1 LCLTCM
7 ATTMHFDAT
16 VTKAGLVL
24 GLQVGMQV
32 ETSAPWEVF
41 AHDGKWGPRS
51 AIVAAGTRCLVTSAN
66 ENSAILRLCHTA
78 TYPEL
83 DPFPGLGSW
92 CMPFGDF
99 GNSGSAFVFTN
110 GFKEQ
115 IAYRECWSKFSTVA
129 TAVECRSRQTQTGD
143 VVLCEVGT
151 TTEAEQSGH
160 QIRAGETAVVVEL
173 SPQGG
178 FHLLDARGFVS
189 EVWKDP
195 QEYVFIGIQ
204 VSDSELR
211 SALKESQV
219 SARAVAM
226 NSLKVAQQDCEDARI
241 AARGAWFSWGAV
253 AKAERQLA
261 QAQNVWHVQKLGN
274 RPKCKYGCECFQQ
287 NPVHKTRF
295 CHPGDYDWNVADL
308 PDRAHLCQI
317 IATIT
322 DNALGVTA
330 TSLTGE
336 VMVEMACKER
346 VTLGHIRREIARSR
360 GCSRMS
366 VQLVSRDGQLMDGP
380 DGEVFKSRC
389 STHERMSL

>member
-1 LCLTCM
+1 M
-7 ATTMHFDAT
+7 
-16 VTKAGLVL
+16 V
-24 GLQVGMQV
+24 
-32 ETSAPWEVF
+32 S
-41 AHDGKWGPRS
+41 
-51 AIVAAGTRCLVTSAN
+51 N
-66 ENSAILRLCHTA
+66 
-78 TYPEL
+78 
-83 DPFPGLGSW
+83 
-92 CMPFGDF
+92 
-99 GNSGSAFVFTN
+99 
-110 GFKEQ
+110 
-115 IAYRECWSKFSTVA
+115 
-129 TAVECRSRQTQTGD
+129 AVECRSCQTQTGD
-143 VVLCEVGT
+143 VVLCKVGR

-189 EVWKDP
+189 EIWKDP

-226 NSLKVAQQDCEDARI
+226 NSLKAAKQDCVDARI

-261 QAQNVWHVQKLGN
+261 QAQNIWHVQKLGN
-274 RPKCKYGCECFQQ
+274 RPKCKYGGECFQQ
-287 NPVHKTRF
+287 NPAHKGQF
-295 CHPGDYDWNVADL
+295 CHPSDYDWNVVDI

-317 IATIT
+317 VATIT
-322 DNALGVTA
+322 VNELGVTA

-336 VMVEMACKER
+336 VIVQMTSREPVL
-346 VTLGHIRREIARSR
+346 LGHIRKEIARSR

-366 VQLVSRDGQLMDGP
+366 VQIVTPDGQMLDGP
-380 DGEVFKSRC
+380 DAEIPQSRC
-389 STHERMSL
+389 PTCRRISL